1 MKHKNRFVRKLNRVM
16 AYIYVPLLFSVLA
29 YGIIYFMASDT
40 IHIAKNAIDLM
51 VSDEAPNYDQTYQTE
66 LIQESIDI
74 LKEDGIEKVK
84 RSDVPIYDYGELYAK
99 IKCSKIALDA
109 PVYKGDNDKILMN
122 GVGQNFA
129 SFQPGFGGLVLL
141 CGHNNT
147 FFNGLKNIAEGDMI
161 EIETNYGTYCY
172 QVDEMK
178 VLEENDKSAYD
189 FSIGEEQLVLYTCYP
204 FDMLSRTK
212 YRYFVYASLVSGPIL
227 VD

>member
-1 MKHKNRFVRKLNRVM
+1 M
-16 AYIYVPLLFSVLA
+16 AYFYVPLLFSVLA
-29 YGIIYFMASDT
+29 YGIISFMASDM
-40 IHIAKNAIDLM
+40 ISIAKNAIDLV
-51 VSDEAPNYDQTYQTE
+51 VSDEAPNYEQSYQTE
-66 LIQESIDI
+66 LIQETIDI
-74 LKEDGIEKVK
+74 LKENGIEKVK

-109 PVYKGDNDKILMN
+109 PVYKGDNDKILLN
-122 GVGQNFA
+122 GIGQNFA
-129 SFQPGFGGLVLL
+129 SSQPGFGGLVLL
-141 CGHNNT
+141 GGHNNT
-147 FFNGLKNIAEGDMI
+147 FFNGLKHITEGDML

-189 FSIGEEQLVLYTCYP
+189 FTIEEEQLVLYTCYP

-212 YRYFVYASLVSGPIL
+212 YRYFVYASLVSGPVL